1 MFASTLITIVGLFY
15 SSLQYT
21 WPQLNICLLAS
32 LRYLFKNTLV
42 VSFSVLSIAVDA
54 TAGAYKNLMSLV
66 DSFWTCYS
74 SESISDYDVTAASA
88 QWICWL
94 WQKLDEALLYAT
106 MLPGW
111 LSNLYETNWSQ
122 FDIITHLRHLSKA
135 TLDVSSSILTDVVD
149 TTAIHYRYLVS
160 MVENLQTSH
169 NSEVFIN
176 YLTSGTLVQWS
187 CWLNPSFYFN
197 TMLTCWIGIFL
208 LGILIVGYLTYRIN
222 VWQQYERLHEKQ
234 PNQHLALTPGY
245 PATQVID
252 ISSVY
257 AGISAVRHLGKSET
271 TPLTALSSCLKVRH
285 MINPGFSKAVWVW
298 MVKDEILQRCFTSH
312 KAQIV
317 HIALSPQGCVYI
329 MAKNNDEA
337 AKVFAVLHK
346 KWYFGNLVTVKYMRE
361 ERYYVRFPDSRY
373 KKTILKSL
381 IE

>member
-1 MFASTLITIVGLFY
+1 MLASTLITIVGLFY

-32 LRYLFKNTLV
+32 LRYLIKNTLA

-54 TAGAYKNLMSLV
+54 TVGAYKNVMYLV
-66 DSFWTCYS
+66 DSFWTCYN
-74 SESISDYDVTAASA
+74 SEIISDYDIAAASV
-88 QWICWL
+88 QWIFWL
-94 WQKLDEALLYAT
+94 WQKLDEAFLYAT

-122 FDIITHLRHLSKA
+122 FDIITHLRHLLKT
-135 TLDVSSSILTDVVD
+135 TLDVSSPVLTDVVD

-160 MVENLQTSH
+160 IVENLQISH
-169 NSEVFIN
+169 NIEGFIN
-176 YLTSGTLVQWS
+176 HLTSRTLVQWS
-187 CWLNPSFYFN
+187 CWLNPSFHYN
-197 TMLTCWIGIFL
+197 TMLPCWIGVFL
-208 LGILIVGYLTYRIN
+208 LGISIIGYLTHRIN
-222 VWQQYERLHEKQ
+222 VWHQHKRLLEKQ
-234 PNQHLALTPGY
+234 PNQHLSLTPGY

-252 ISSVY
+252 ISSAC
-257 AGISAVRHLGKSET
+257 AGISAIRRLGKSET

-285 MINPGFSKAVWVW
+285 MVNPGFSTAVWVW
-298 MVKDEILQRCFTSH
+298 MVKDEILQRCFTSN

-317 HIALSPQGCVYI
+317 HIALSSQGCVYV
-329 MAKNNDEA
+329 MAKNNEEA
-337 AKVFAVLHK
+337 AKVFAVLNK

-373 KKTILKSL
+373 KKIILKSL